1 MRVAILLFT
10 MFGAALGAAGTG
22 YHLVKK
28 VPVGGEGG
36 WDYLIVDPGARR
48 VYVSH
53 ASEVDVL
60 DADSLALVGKI
71 EGLHGVHGI
80 AIAAD
85 LGRGFVSNGGS
96 STMTIF
102 DLKTLAKIGDEVATG
117 QGPDAIL
124 YHSGT
129 QQVFAFNG
137 RGKSATVINGKTGAV
152 AGTVSLGGTPEFAAT
167 DGSGAVYVNI
177 EDTSEVLRIDPKK
190 RSVET
195 RWKLAPC
202 EEPSGMA
209 MDAKHQRLFVGCH
222 NNMTAVVDAANGR
235 VIATLPIGKGVDA
248 TAYDPG
254 AGLVFNSCGDGN
266 TSVTRQLGA
275 DDYKKEEPVKT
286 APRARTMALDPKTH
300 RLFLPIAEFETA
312 APGQRAKMKP
322 GSFAVLVYEP

>member
-1 MRVAILLFT
+1 MRVAIGLFVAAAL
-10 MFGAALGAAGTG
+10 FGAPGTG
-22 YHLVKK
+22 YHFVKK
-28 VPVGGEGG
+28 VTIGGDGG
-36 WDYLIVDPGARR
+36 WDYLTVDAGARR

-53 ASEVDVL
+53 ATEVDIL
-60 DADSLALVGKI
+60 DADSLALTGKI

-102 DLKTLAKIGDEVATG
+102 DLKTLAKIGGEVPTG

-152 AGTVSLGGTPEFAAT
+152 AGTIDVGGKPEFAAT
-167 DGSGAVYVNI
+167 DGSGSVYVNI
-177 EDTSEVLRIDPKK
+177 EDTNEVVRIDPKK
-190 RSVET
+190 RSVEA
-195 RWKLAPC
+195 RWKLTPC

-209 MDAKHQRLFVGCH
+209 MDAKHQRLFVGCS
-222 NNMTAVVDAANGR
+222 NSMTAVVDAGNGR

-248 TAYDPG
+248 TAYDAG

-275 DDYKKEEPVKT
+275 DDYKKEAPVKT
-286 APRARTMALDPKTH
+286 EVRARTMALDPKTH
-300 RLFLPIAEFETA
+300 RLFLPTAEFEATA
-312 APGQRAKMKP
+312 QGQRPKMKP
-322 GSFAVLVYEP
+322 GSFAVLVYEQ